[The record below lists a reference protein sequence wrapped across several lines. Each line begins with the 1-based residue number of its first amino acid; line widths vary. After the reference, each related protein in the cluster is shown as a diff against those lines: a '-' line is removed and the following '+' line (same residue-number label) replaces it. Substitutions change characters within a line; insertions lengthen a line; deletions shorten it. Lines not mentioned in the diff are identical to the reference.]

1 MHWKLSRRTA
11 LIAALVLAIAS
22 VSAVTVAAAH
32 RGGHKLAKHQH
43 QFGAAGWVTDNTG
56 STLTLRDGRARSHT
70 FDTNASTK
78 FVYQDGSAA
87 TSADA
92 PPGTVV
98 SVRAGKPT
106 TTGGNPVAKRV
117 VIHLAHESGLVKSN
131 TDGVITIY
139 DTQGFTRSINTS
151 GATCRQGGS
160 TVACSSIAQNSV
172 VVAKGKVDADGTTL
186 DAKRVKSR
194 APS

>member
-1 MHWKLSRRTA
+1 MLSKVSRRTA
-11 LIAALVLAIAS
+11 LLAALVVAIAS
-22 VSAVTVAAAH
+22 VSAVAVATAH
-32 RGGHKLAKHQH
+32 RSASAHHHH

-56 STLTLRDGRARSHT
+56 STLTIRDGHARSHT
-70 FDTNASTK
+70 YDTPSTTK
-78 FVYQDGSAA
+78 FVFHDGSAA

-92 PPGTVV
+92 KVGTVV
-98 SVRAGKPT
+98 SVRATKPT

-117 VIHLAHESGLVKSN
+117 VIHLAHLAGLVQSN
-131 TDGVITIY
+131 AGGVITIY

-151 GATCRQGGS
+151 GATCHQGGS

-186 DAKRVKSR
+186 DAKTVRSR
-194 APS
+194 APH